1 MKKSIRYL
9 PKKKQQDLNELI
21 EIILN
26 TVLDCEMIILY
37 GSYARNDYVDYDQRT
52 EYGVKT
58 YYMSDYDI
66 LILTEKI
73 LGCGERTIYTKM
85 IKQYYNH
92 KSIEFHT
99 RPQFINESVE
109 EFNSQVEKSQYF
121 YTDIVKQGV
130 MLYNSGKYKIAHA
143 HKLNYSEIR
152 EIAQEYFGDVFSR
165 ANSFLRSA
173 RHDIDDQDL
182 KMAAFHL
189 HQAAENYLR
198 AVPLVYILYGY
209 KEHDLKFLQDKAKT
223 HHLDICKAFPLLC
236 KEDERLFKLLQDSYV
251 QARYN
256 KDFVVTMEDI
266 NVLITHVEHLRDLTK
281 QICEN
286 KLAEYSRLGKKE

>member
-1 MKKSIRYL
+1 MKKSIKYL

-66 LILTEKI
+66 LILTEKK
-73 LGCGERTIYTKM
+73 LGSGERTTYAKM

-121 YTDIVKQGV
+121 YTDIVKQGI
-130 MLYNSGKYKIAHA
+130 MLYNSGKYKIARA